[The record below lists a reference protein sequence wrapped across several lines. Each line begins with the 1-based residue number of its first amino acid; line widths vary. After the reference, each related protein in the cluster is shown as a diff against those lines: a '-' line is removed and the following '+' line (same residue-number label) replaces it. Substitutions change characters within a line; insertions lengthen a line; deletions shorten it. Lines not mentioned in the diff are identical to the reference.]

1 MPGFGYGPFGHGPFG
16 SFDWAKQVLFRDL
29 PALDRALDKTEGG
42 GRLELWSDSIKP
54 SFDELLR
61 FARNFGH
68 LRDADH
74 VRTQFQGRIDVNL
87 LEATPGDRTIEVR
100 VENEDPSDP
109 FATLG
114 STSIGWVLKD
124 GAGREFTVNT
134 VHKLRAVDPAVE
146 LAGSNELP
154 QTAASAADALTGVVS
169 FVGGSVNVTGNGTA
183 FLAEVAAG
191 DYVAPRG
198 GSLAKVL
205 SVTNNTALVL
215 ERPYH
220 AATATN
226 AMGIVTQADRG
237 AAVLGPPALIGLLGS
252 DFGLTVDTHE
262 PEAFQRSS
270 VRDITQWIA
279 VKGAQK
285 SYDIIAKIAGYR
297 AVAFALYR
305 VEAPVPDALPLDDVF
320 EIPPGSGKFYTT
332 VVPLR
337 PRFDEVAADTIPLDM
352 FCWETPLWTTD
363 GIEPPPGPIPDGV
376 SVGDA
381 IGWVTQ
387 ALPILTTTDIGSGR
401 WRLRVGPGVDMHT
414 VAGIG
419 YWYASF
425 ATMPGRFYLET
436 LPVEGPVGEWEF
448 EILAGDSPTFG
459 ATVDVDYRCRAADD
473 CGYCRASAIRV
484 EVVPAEVF
492 SDPDALLDGVLER
505 LVGKLLGVV
514 PAHVRITDIVHV
526 VGPAQAVIGVSVQA
540 SLSRVVTAAAS
551 IGYHFDITPADAL
564 PVDPSHMSVSAT
576 VSTTP

>member
-29 PALDRALDKTEGG
+29 PALDRALDKTDGG
-42 GRLELWSDSIKP
+42 GRLERWSDSIKP

-61 FARNFGH
+61 FTRRFGH
-68 LRDADH
+68 LRDADF
-74 VRTQFQGRIDVNL
+74 VRTQFQDRIDVNL
-87 LEATPGDRTIEVR
+87 LEATPGTRTIEVR
-100 VENEDPSDP
+100 VENEDTSDP

-114 STSIGWVLKD
+114 ATSIGWVLKD
-124 GAGREFTVNT
+124 VDGREFTVNA

-154 QTAASAADALTGVVS
+154 LTAASAADQLTGVVG
-169 FVGGSVNVTGNGTA
+169 FVALSQNVTGTGTA
-183 FLAEVAAG
+183 FLAEVSPG

-198 GSLAKVL
+198 GSLARVQ
-205 SVTNNTALVL
+205 SVTSNTALVL
-215 ERPYH
+215 EKPYH
-220 AATATN
+220 GATATN
-226 AMGIVTQADRG
+226 AVGLVTEASRG
-237 AAVLGPPALIGLLGS
+237 AAMLRPPALIGLLGS

-270 VRDITQWIA
+270 VRDIKQWIN

-297 AVAFALYR
+297 AVAFALWR
-305 VEAPVPDALPLDDVF
+305 IDPVPDALPLSEVF

-332 VVPLR
+332 IEPLR
-337 PRFDEVAADTIPLDM
+337 PRFDEVAADTVPLDL
-352 FCWETPLWTTD
+352 FCWETPNWTTD
-363 GIEPPPGPIPDGV
+363 GITPPPGPIPDGV
-376 SVGDA
+376 SVGA
-381 IGWVTQ
+381 AVGWVTQ
-387 ALPILTTTDIGSGR
+387 GLPILAVTDLGSKR

-425 ATMPGRFYLET
+425 AAMAGRFYLET
-436 LPVEGPVGEWEF
+436 IPVEGPVGEWEF
-448 EILAGDSPTFG
+448 EILAGDTPAFG
-459 ATVDVDYRCRAADD
+459 ASVDVSYECRSDAV

-492 SDPDALLDGVLER
+492 ADPDALLDGVLER
-505 LVGKLLGVV
+505 LVAKLLGVV

-526 VGPAQAVIGVSVQA
+526 IGPVQATIGVSVQA
-540 SLSRVVTAAAS
+540 SVSRVVTAAAS